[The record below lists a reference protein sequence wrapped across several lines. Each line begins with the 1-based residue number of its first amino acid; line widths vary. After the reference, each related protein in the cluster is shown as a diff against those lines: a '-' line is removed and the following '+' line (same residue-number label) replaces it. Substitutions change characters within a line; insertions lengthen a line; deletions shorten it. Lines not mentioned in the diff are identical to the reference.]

1 MSPLLG
7 WFRPEGG
14 AWCWLLEKSV
24 AKACEAR
31 GNCLVNSV
39 GTPLRI
45 GGTLGQLRGVVGLV
59 GVAGAEG

>member
-1 MSPLLG
+1 M
-7 WFRPEGG
+7 
-14 AWCWLLEKSV
+14 